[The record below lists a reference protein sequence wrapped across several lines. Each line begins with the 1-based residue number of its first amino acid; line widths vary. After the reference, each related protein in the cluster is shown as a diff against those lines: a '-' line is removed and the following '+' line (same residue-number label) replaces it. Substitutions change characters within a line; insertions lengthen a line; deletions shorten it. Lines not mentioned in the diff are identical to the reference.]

1 MSDTTE
7 ATTLDAYGRERMR
20 NKDTDLDGSLTLA
33 PVDSNGRIMVTEL
46 SDREIA
52 EELLATLR
60 QIADVI
66 SQIGQNPASM
76 MTRFMPGMSGV
87 MAAINQGK

>member
-1 MSDTTE
+1 MRLVDV
-7 ATTLDAYGRERMR
+7 DA
-20 NKDTDLDGSLTLA
+20 S
-33 PVDSNGRIMVTEL
+33 GRIMVAEL
-46 SDREIA
+46 TDREIA

-66 SQIGQNPASM
+66 SQIGANPAGM
-76 MTRFMPGMSGV
+76 MSRFMPGMSGV